1 MTPVDLKG
9 QMARWLGWSSP
20 TKSNMSPK
28 IPLFA
33 SVLFAFLLAGCE
45 TSEELNS
52 VHIGMTKTEV
62 QALLGTPDST
72 SAQANV
78 EYMTYNLTSDAGY
91 GRDQPYM
98 VRLVNGKVESFGR
111 FAQLFDLYNRPVTSA
126 TPGQPDFPQLGL
138 ASASVP
144 LNGTTSGVTTSRR
157 PDFVAEL
164 AKLKQLKDEGA
175 LTDEE
180 FAKAKAKLLAA
191 P

>member
-1 MTPVDLKG
+1 MTEGREPI
-9 QMARWLGWSSP
+9 
-20 TKSNMSPK
+20 PK
-28 IPLFA
+28 MKPKTSLFA
-33 SVLFAFLLAGCE
+33 AVVFAILLAGCQ
-45 TSEELNS
+45 TSASLNN
-52 VHIGMTKTEV
+52 VHIGMTKAEV

-78 EYMTYNLTSDAGY
+78 EYMTYYLNADSGY

-111 FAQLFDLYNRPVTSA
+111 FAQLFDLYNRPVTNA
-126 TPGQPDFPQLGL
+126 TPGQPGFPQLGL
-138 ASASVP
+138 ASGS
-144 LNGTTSGVTTSRR
+144 SGPTPVYAPAPRTDLVT
-157 PDFVAEL
+157 EL

-180 FAKAKAKLLAA
+180 FARAKAKLLGT